1 MKRVQQGFT
10 LIELMI
16 VVAIIGIL
24 AAVAI
29 PAYQDYTIRAKV
41 TEGLNLGA
49 AAKLAVA
56 ETWQSSGS
64 VANNGYNF
72 PAGSTKYVDLITIS
86 LAAPV
91 GEITVDYNQ
100 TTGITQLVA
109 GQDLLRLTPVIGNPP
124 ALLAPGVTGPI
135 DWQCRAAGS
144 AGLGTAGTLLAKY
157 APANCR

>member
-1 MKRVQQGFT
+1 
-10 LIELMI
+10 MI

-72 PAGSTKYVDLITIS
+72 PAGATKYVDAITINA
-86 LAAPV
+86 AAPV
-91 GEITVDYNQ
+91 GEITIDYNQ

-109 GQDLLRLTPVIGNPP
+109 GQDLLYLTPVIGGV
-124 ALLAPGVTGPI
+124 LLAPGVTGPI

-144 AGLGTAGTLLAKY
+144 AGLGTVGTLLPKY